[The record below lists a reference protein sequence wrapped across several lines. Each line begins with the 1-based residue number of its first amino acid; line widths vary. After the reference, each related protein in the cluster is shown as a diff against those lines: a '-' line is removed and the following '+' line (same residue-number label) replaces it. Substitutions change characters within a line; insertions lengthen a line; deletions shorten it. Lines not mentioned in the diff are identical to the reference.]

1 MIYDLARGALLWL
14 SVCICAAGV
23 VWRTLQMISL
33 TRRRVLLQ
41 RSTAP
46 PQQALPP
53 EENKFALVLA
63 LQNSVLGRHPFM
75 TILST
80 VFHVCLFVAPL
91 LLSAHVLL
99 VYESLGIA
107 LPSLP
112 NWLCDALTVILL
124 ACAAVFLI
132 RRLTIAKVQA
142 VSTAGDYL
150 LLFITAAPFLTGF
163 LAYHQMLDYRT
174 IITAH
179 MLTGEIMLAAI
190 PLTKLG
196 HMVFFF
202 FTRLLMGGEYGFT
215 PGSRTWN
222 VRT

>member
-1 MIYDLARGALLWL
+1 MIYDLARGVLLWL

-33 TRRRVLLQ
+33 TRRRVPLQ
-41 RSTAP
+41 RSVAP
-46 PQQALPP
+46 PQRALSP
-53 EENKFALVLA
+53 EEKKFALVLA
-63 LQNSVLGRHPFM
+63 FQNSVLGRHPFM

-80 VFHVCLFVAPL
+80 VFHVCLFAAPL
-91 LLSAHVLL
+91 LASAHVLL
-99 VYESLGIA
+99 VYESLGIP

-112 NWLCDALTVILL
+112 NRACDTLTVTVLV
-124 ACAAVFLI
+124 CATVFLV
-132 RRLTIAKVQA
+132 RRLAITRVQA
-142 VSTAGDYL
+142 VSTAADYL
-150 LLFITAAPFLTGF
+150 LLLITAAPFMTGF
-163 LAYHQMLDYRT
+163 LAYHQLLDYRT

-202 FTRLLMGGEYGFT
+202 FTRLLLGGEYGFT